1 MPGLLSLQR
10 DVLRQPETNVTN
22 PTDLDQI
29 RRLELLEA
37 YDILN
42 TPPEPEFDDIVLVAS
57 EVCGTPVSLVSLV
70 EANRQWFKASVGFE
84 PCETP
89 IEQSVCAHSL
99 ASPDLLIIPDLTL
112 DPRTAQNTLVTEPP
126 HIRFYAGAP
135 LIGPDGVAIGTLC
148 VIDTEPRPQGLT
160 PSQQKVLAALSRQVI
175 ALLEHRRT
183 SHRKDELFRRQKG
196 MAANFR
202 ATVNKTIAAQE
213 AGRIGT
219 FEIDIATDVIAV
231 SAEFCRIFD
240 VTAVPTYS
248 AKVFQDM
255 VVPSDRGIHSTD
267 RNRSDG
273 SAPMNVEYRIRTAS
287 QGVRWIS
294 RHAVLEQDETGR
306 PIKMIGTAQDITDAK
321 RTVLRTQ
328 ALLDL
333 GDRLRDL
340 DDIADMALVASD
352 LMGKAFDATRAG
364 FGLVDKAAE
373 TLTIQSEWHSVE
385 ADALALKH
393 HFRSYGSYIED
404 LKRGEP
410 VVLSDVKADPRT
422 SSTANALLALG
433 IRSFVNLPVLDHGRF
448 NLLVYVHH
456 DHVYDWTDEEVAFIR
471 SFGDRVQ
478 MAMAKLQAETEQ
490 ATLNREIGHRLK
502 NTFAMI
508 QAIATQTLRPVT
520 ERGHVQN
527 FEKRLFALSK
537 AHDILIHDQ
546 GNASIRNIVE
556 SLDETLAMPGRID
569 LDGPDVVLGPR
580 GALSMGLVMHELG
593 TNAMKYGALSQPEGI
608 ITIRWVIDESG
619 PEPQLTFFWQ
629 ESGGP
634 LPKPP
639 ERKGFGSKLIQ
650 MGLIGTGGV
659 VTSYEAPGFSV
670 EMSASLQ
677 QLQQAN

>member
-1 MPGLLSLQR
+1 M
-10 DVLRQPETNVTN
+10 TN
-22 PTDLDQI
+22 PPDLDQI

-148 VIDTEPRPQGLT
+148 VIDTKPRPQGLT

-219 FEIDIATDVIAV
+219 FEIDIVTDVIAA

-240 VTAVPTYS
+240 VPAVPTYP
-248 AKVFQDM
+248 AKTFQDM
-255 VVPSDRGIHSTD
+255 VVPSDRGLHSTD

-273 SAPMNVEYRIRTAS
+273 SASMNVEYRIRTAS
-287 QGVRWIS
+287 HGVRWIS

-306 PIKMIGTAQDITDAK
+306 PVKMIGTVQDITDAK

-340 DDIADMALVASD
+340 DDITDMALVASD

-422 SSTANALLALG
+422 SGTANALLALG

-593 TNAMKYGALSQPEGI
+593 TNAMKYGALSQPDGI

>member
-1 MPGLLSLQR
+1 MPGFPSLQR

-22 PTDLDQI
+22 PPDLDQI

-70 EANRQWFKASVGFE
+70 EADRQWFKASVGFE

-99 ASPDLLIIPDLTL
+99 ASPDLLIIPDLTR

-126 HIRFYAGAP
+126 QIRFYAGAP

-196 MAANFR
+196 MSATFR

-240 VTAVPTYS
+240 VPAVPTYS
-248 AKVFQDM
+248 ARIFQDM
-255 VVPSDRGIHSTD
+255 VVPSDQGIQSTD
-267 RNRSDG
+267 QSRSDG

-287 QGVRWIS
+287 HGVRWIS
-294 RHAVLEQDETGR
+294 RHAALERDENGR
-306 PIKMIGTAQDITDAK
+306 PVKMIGTAQDITDAK

-373 TLTIQSEWHSVE
+373 TLTIQSEWHSVDT
-385 ADALALKH
+385 DALALKH

-410 VVLSDVKADPRT
+410 VVLSDVMTDPRT
-422 SSTANALLALG
+422 AGMADALLTLG

-448 NLLVYVHH
+448 DLLVYVHH
-456 DHVYDWTDEEVAFIR
+456 DHAYDWTDEEVSFIR

-520 ERGHVQN
+520 ERSHVQN

-556 SLDETLAMPGRID
+556 GLDETLAMPGRID

-634 LPKPP
+634 LPKQP

>member
-1 MPGLLSLQR
+1 VPTQQT
-10 DVLRQPETNVTN
+10 QPDQAEI
-22 PTDLDQI
+22 DQI
-29 RRLELLEA
+29 RRIDLLEA

-42 TPPEPEFDDIVLVAS
+42 TPPEPEFDDIVLIAS
-57 EVCGTPVSLVSLV
+57 EVCATPVSLVSLV
-70 EANRQWFKASVGFE
+70 EADRQWFKARVGFE
-84 PCETP
+84 ACETP

-99 ASPDLLIIPDLTL
+99 ASPDLLIIPDLRL
-112 DPRTAQNTLVTEPP
+112 DPRTAHNTLVTEPP

-135 LIGPDGVAIGTLC
+135 LLGPDGVAIGTLC
-148 VIDTEPRPQGLT
+148 VIDTEPRPEGLN
-160 PSQQKVLAALSRQVI
+160 PSQQKVLTALSRQVI

-196 MAANFR
+196 LSANFR
-202 ATVNKTIAAQE
+202 ASVNKSITAQE

-219 FEIDIATDVIAV
+219 FEIDIANDVIAV

-240 VTAVPTYS
+240 VPAVPTYP
-248 AKVFQDM
+248 ARTFQAM
-255 VVPSDRGIHSTD
+255 VVPSDRDIHSTD
-267 RNRSDG
+267 HSRSDG
-273 SAPMNVEYRIRTAS
+273 SAPMNVEYRIRTANH
-287 QGVRWIS
+287 GIRWIS
-294 RHAVLEQDETGR
+294 RHAVFERDDDGR
-306 PIKMIGTAQDITDAK
+306 PVKMIGTAQDITEQK
-321 RTVLRTQ
+321 RTVQRTQ
-328 ALLDL
+328 ALLEL

-340 DDIADMALVASD
+340 DDFADMALIAAD

-364 FGLVDKAAE
+364 FGLVDKTAE

-410 VVLSDVKADPRT
+410 VVLSDVKTDPRT
-422 SSTANALLALG
+422 AANADALLALG
-433 IRSFVNLPVLDHGRF
+433 IRSFVNLPVVDHGRF

-456 DHVYDWTDEEVAFIR
+456 GHAYQWSEEEVSFIR

-508 QAIATQTLRPVT
+508 QAIANQTLRPVT
-520 ERGHVQN
+520 ERSHVQN

-537 AHDILIHDQ
+537 AHDILIHEH
-546 GNASIRNIVE
+546 GGASVRAIVE
-556 SLDETLAMPGRID
+556 SVDETLAMPGRID

-593 TNAMKYGALSQPEGI
+593 TNALKYGALSQPGGI
-608 ITIRWVIDESG
+608 ITIRWEIDESG
-619 PEPQLTFFWQ
+619 PEPRLTFFWK

-634 LPKPP
+634 RPSQP
-639 ERKGFGSKLIQ
+639 ERKGFGSKLIH

-659 VTSYEAPGFSV
+659 VVRYEAPGLSV